1 MGVICLQVGLKEPR
15 VSKSHTY
22 DPRVIGEQL
31 TTTILK
37 FRMLG
42 RVGMVFVYIKEV
54 VIQSLYTVIV
64 FSYSM
69 RIPVRTS
76 ESNRYFGE
84 RTFTDYR
91 RWEERERDGR

>member
-1 MGVICLQVGLKEPR
+1 
-15 VSKSHTY
+15 
-22 DPRVIGEQL
+22 
-31 TTTILK
+31 
-37 FRMLG
+37 
-42 RVGMVFVYIKEV
+42 MVFVYIKEV